1 MHVYGKPTA
10 NLRQTYGMF
19 TARLLLTQLLVV
31 LIVLMSNAGG
41 SEEALLH
48 TGTNL
53 PISCYLS
60 DLSVR
65 LTGLADI
72 HQKWNWLDWHTSI
85 RHETD
90 WIDRHPSDMT
100 DWIGRHPS
108 DMRLTGLADIHQTWD
123 WLDWFTM
130 VYQWFTNG
138 FASVYD
144 GLQWFTMVY
153 QTNSKPTTS

>member
-108 DMRLTGLADIHQTWD
+108 DMRLTGFCRHPSDMRLTG
-123 WLDWFTM
+123 LVYNGLPM
-130 VYQWFTNG
+130 VYRWFCQR
-138 FASVYD
+138 
-144 GLQWFTMVY
+144 LRWFSMVY
-153 QTNSKPTTS
+153 NGLPN